1 MFRPRHSIVRFAPWA
16 LAAAISFLQPATSTF
31 AVADT
36 NNSLFSDVIVAKGN
50 GFDVKRNELDDMF
63 VSYCARVAA
72 QGQPIPDD
80 QRLNLRSNLLQH
92 LILGKILTGMATDA
106 DRAKTREIID
116 KAIDESRAKAG
127 SEDAF
132 ETQLKATGMTVD
144 QIRSNAFKE
153 QLPSNV
159 LVRETTKGAEISDEA
174 ARKFYDD
181 NPDKFQQP
189 EQVRA
194 SHILLLTQDPVTK
207 QPLSP
212 EQKKE
217 KEKLIKE
224 LKARA
229 EKGEDFAA
237 LAKQYSEDPGSK
249 NNGGEYTFPRGRMV
263 PEFEAAAFSLKTNQ
277 ISDVV
282 ETQYGYHI
290 IKLSEKIPATK
301 LEFAKVEPKIKE
313 ALTQQ
318 VVEKAAP
325 AFLEKLRTD
334 ANVTIL
340 DPQLGGSSA
349 PAAK

>member
-1 MFRPRHSIVRFAPWA
+1 MFRPCNRIVRLAPVA
-16 LAAAISFLQPATSTF
+16 LAVSISFLQSATPTL

-36 NNSLFSDVIVAKGN
+36 NNLLAPTAIVAKGN
-50 GFDVKRNELDDMF
+50 GFDVTRAELDDSF
-63 VSYCARVAA
+63 ITYCARSAA
-72 QGQPIPDD
+72 AGQPVPDD
-80 QRLNLRSNLLQH
+80 QRINLKSNLLQH
-92 LILGKILTGMATDA
+92 LILGKILTEKATDA
-106 DRAKTREIID
+106 DRAKTKELID
-116 KAIDESRAKAG
+116 RAIEESKAKAG

-132 ETQLKATGMTVD
+132 ETQLKATGMNLD

-153 QLPSNV
+153 QLPSSV
-159 LVRETTKGAEISDEA
+159 LVRETTKGVEISDA
-174 ARKFYDD
+174 DAKKFYDD

-189 EQVRA
+189 EEVRA

-207 QPLSP
+207 QPISP
-212 EQKKE
+212 EKKKE
-217 KEKLIKE
+217 KEKLIKD

-249 NNGGEYTFPRGRMV
+249 DNGGEYTFPRGRMV

-301 LEFAKVEPKIKE
+301 VDFAKVEPKIKE
-313 ALTQQ
+313 ALQQ
-318 VVEKAAP
+318 QEVEKVAP
-325 AFLEKLRTD
+325 AYLDKIRAD
-334 ANVTIL
+334 ANIVVL
-340 DPQLGGSSA
+340 DPQLGGSP
-349 PAAK
+349 PAK